1 MTSTTTTMDKKKSI
15 VVTGS
20 NGFLGR
26 NLCEELETRS
36 LNLIKMDK
44 ELDGIDL
51 STELGRKSLEEAL
64 SRPDVDSIVM
74 MAASIG
80 VDTFESNPLDAFRN
94 NLAIDQNCIRAIER
108 ISKTHEKKFN
118 LFYYSSSEA
127 FGSLRDEKEFFNGF
141 SSAVNF
147 TTVNPR
153 SLYACEKAMT
163 ETVINT
169 LFKNNSSPFKTA
181 MVFRPF
187 NICGRW
193 QRRGYMHKMV
203 KTAIEHGEIHFA
215 IDTTRE
221 VTPVDIATKASA
233 DKIDEQLEVGD
244 SKVFNDRCMS
254 MSLGSGVC
262 YRMEDIAKAVNNI
275 LLASGAISKPAK
287 LVPYEKDYFIQYRGT
302 SQAGDDI
309 SFLVDFLKEHHIVD
323 DLVLQ
328 NSQA

>member
-1 MTSTTTTMDKKKSI
+1 MDKKKSI

-36 LNLIKMDK
+36 WNLIKMDK
-44 ELDGIDL
+44 EPDGIDL
-51 STELGRKSLEEAL
+51 STELGRKSLEEVL
-64 SRPDVDSIVM
+64 SRPNVDSIVM

-94 NLAIDQNCIRAIER
+94 NLAIDQNCIRVIER
-108 ISKTHEKKFN
+108 ISKMHEKKFN

-153 SLYACEKAMT
+153 SLYACEKAMM

-169 LFKNNSSPFKTA
+169 LFKNNSSPLKTA

-215 IDTTRE
+215 KDTTRE
-221 VTPVDIATKASA
+221 VTPVDIATKTSA
-233 DKIDEQLEVGD
+233 DKIDEQLKVDD
-244 SKVFNDRCMS
+244 SKVFNNRCMS
-254 MSLGSGVC
+254 MSLGSSVC
-262 YRMEDIAKAVNNI
+262 YRMEDIAKAVNHI
-275 LLASGAISKPAK
+275 LFASGAISKPAK
-287 LVPYEKDYFIQYRGT
+287 LVPYEKDYFI
-302 SQAGDDI
+302 
-309 SFLVDFLKEHHIVD
+309 
-323 DLVLQ
+323 
-328 NSQA
+328 

>member
-1 MTSTTTTMDKKKSI
+1 MTSTMTTMNKKKSI
-15 VVTGS
+15 IVTGS

-36 LNLIKMDK
+36 WNLIKIDR
-44 ELDGIDL
+44 ESDGIDL
-51 STELGRKSLEEAL
+51 STKLGQESLEEAL
-64 SRPDVDSIVM
+64 TRPDVDSIVM

-80 VDTFESNPLDAFRN
+80 VDMFESNPLDAFRN
-94 NLAIDQNCIRAIER
+94 NLAIDQNCIRSIER
-108 ISKTHEKKFN
+108 ISKMHEKKFN

-127 FGSLRDEKEFFNGF
+127 FGSLRDKKEFFNGF

-147 TTVNPR
+147 TTMNPR

-163 ETVINT
+163 EAVINA

-233 DKIDEQLEVGD
+233 DKIDEQLKAGD
-244 SKVFNDRCMS
+244 SKVFNDRCMCVS
-254 MSLGSGVC
+254 IGSGMC
-262 YRMEDIAKAVNNI
+262 YRMEDIAKAVNYV
-275 LLASGAISKPAK
+275 LLTSGAISRLAK
-287 LVPYEKDYFIQYRGT
+287 LMPYEKDDFI
-302 SQAGDDI
+302 
-309 SFLVDFLKEHHIVD
+309 
-323 DLVLQ
+323 
-328 NSQA
+328 